1 MSRFSFLK
9 TLDFLVKKHYII
21 CVQTIQ
27 EGDGRMLPIFTNI
40 FSKSEDREYARL
52 MSIEYRK
59 DYERARKDG
68 LVINKKFVR
77 DFMKSQ
83 RSL

>member
-1 MSRFSFLK
+1 
-9 TLDFLVKKHYII
+9 
-21 CVQTIQ
+21 
-27 EGDGRMLPIFTNI
+27 MLPIFTNI